1 MCDIYHFFW
10 GVTVISDQY
19 PEFLKCLKW
28 KKITKTVVDGHGI
41 NSKKLITHVVFVLS
55 PQKFQTMNN
64 SHNLKK

>member
-28 KKITKTVVDGHGI
+28 KKITNTVVDGHGI
-41 NSKKLITHVVFVLS
+41 NSNKLIRHVVLS
-55 PQKFQTMNN
+55 SPPKKFETMNN